1 MPDLSVAIVA
11 GLHAD
16 ARRATVARLL
26 TDVPGSV
33 VLHHDLA
40 TAAAGT
46 VVRTIRDATGI
57 VSAGETPLVNDC
69 ACCALREDLVPEL
82 RRIAGAGQVRLAIV
96 ELWDSVEPKA
106 MAEVITSGGLTVTGV
121 ITAVDPALL
130 LPYLANG
137 DDLAETGLA
146 AAATDQRTVADT
158 FARQLEYA
166 PTLAVLDSAETDD
179 EDRELLAQLHPTA
192 RQIRLSQDD
201 LATATGGGREAP
213 PNSDRLPQGDDS
225 ADSAR
230 PGYSDWADFL
240 DLPHGNAPGSAGP
253 AHSEPTGAARPAPAE
268 WAGSHQLPHAD
279 PADAARPL
287 RSDSAASHELPQGDP
302 PGSAR
307 PATGEPA
314 GSRELRQGDPAGSA
328 RPATGESAGPRQLPD
343 GEPAGSREL
352 PQGDPAASAPPAPGE
367 STDDHLQFPHG
378 NAPGSVLPSPSPSP
392 PPGDPAGFAAP
403 PYSDP
408 VGQPPPPY
416 GDPLGQLP
424 LPYSDPLGQLPPP
437 LTPLAS
443 AALSGFDVEAAA
455 AAQHP
460 ACALLPVEAD
470 AYGVGT
476 FVWHRCR
483 PFHPERLYAALED
496 LTCAA
501 ARSRGRFWLAD
512 RPDSLIHWDAA
523 GGALCVESAGPWL
536 ASLPDAAWELVPPV
550 RRAAAALDW
559 HPEHGDCC
567 QHLVF
572 TSPGLDREGL
582 ERLLE
587 SCLLTDT
594 EYAAGRAAWKRLPSA
609 FDAFLEI

>member
-1 MPDLSVAIVA
+1 VPDLSVVIVG

-16 ARRATVARLL
+16 ARRATVAHLL
-26 TDVPGSV
+26 HDVPGSV

-82 RRIAGAGQVRLAIV
+82 RRLAAAGQVRLAVV

-106 MAEVITSGGLTVTGV
+106 MAEVVTAGGLTVTGV

-130 LPYLANG
+130 LPYLGNG
-137 DDLAETGLA
+137 DDLAAVGLA

-166 PTLAVLDSAETDD
+166 PVLAVLDSENADD
-179 EDRELLAQLHPTA
+179 EDRELLGQLHPTA
-192 RQIRLSQDD
+192 RQVALGERRS
-201 LATATGGGREAP
+201 ANTNPEGASPPWTHEPGTPATGP
-213 PNSDRLPQGDDS
+213 L
-225 ADSAR
+225 
-230 PGYSDWADFL
+230 
-240 DLPHGNAPGSAGP
+240 APGAPGCEELGWGTSG
-253 AHSEPTGAARPAPAE
+253 SE
-268 WAGSHQLPHAD
+268 
-279 PADAARPL
+279 
-287 RSDSAASHELPQGDP
+287 P
-302 PGSAR
+302 PGSGVSWFGAPGPGSSGQGSPGSGSPGPGSPGSDESGAR
-307 PATGEPA
+307 AAGTPVLGSGAPRTPA
-314 GSRELRQGDPAGSA
+314 R
-328 RPATGESAGPRQLPD
+328 GESVPGSGAPRT
-343 GEPAGSREL
+343 PASGMAV
-352 PQGDPAASAPPAPGE
+352 PAVPASGTAVPGTPAPGE
-367 STDDHLQFPHG
+367 PVPGTP
-378 NAPGSVLPSPSPSP
+378 APGAPALGTPAPGTPAPGEPVPGMPASGEPAPGTPTPRTPTPTPTP
-392 PPGDPAGFAAP
+392 PPT
-403 PYSDP
+403 S
-408 VGQPPPPY
+408 
-416 GDPLGQLP
+416 PLVR
-424 LPYSDPLGQLPPP
+424 
-437 LTPLAS
+437 
-443 AALSGFDVEAAA
+443 AALAGFDVEAAA

-470 AYGVGT
+470 ACGVTT

-483 PFHPERLYAALED
+483 PFHPERLYDALED

-512 RPDSLIHWDAA
+512 KPDSLLHWDAA

-572 TSPGLDREGL
+572 TSPGLDRDGL

-594 EYAAGRAAWKRLPSA
+594 EYAAGRTAWKRFPPA